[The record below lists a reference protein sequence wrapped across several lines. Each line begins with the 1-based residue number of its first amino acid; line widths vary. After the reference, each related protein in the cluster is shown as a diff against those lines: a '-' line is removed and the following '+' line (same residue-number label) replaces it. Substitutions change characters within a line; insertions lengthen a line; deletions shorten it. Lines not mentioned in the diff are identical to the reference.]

1 MASFSMGYAMQN
13 LGWKFYIINASYNII
28 FFFAVFLLWPETKG
42 LTLEEITLE
51 FEGPAAVL
59 YAAGRGD
66 TEEKDGDRET
76 EISERKEATETS
88 KGI

>member
-1 MASFSMGYAMQN
+1 MGYAMQN

-28 FFFAVFLLWPETKG
+28 FFITVFLLWPETKG
-42 LTLEEITLE
+42 LTLEEITLK

-59 YAAGRGD
+59 CAAGRGD